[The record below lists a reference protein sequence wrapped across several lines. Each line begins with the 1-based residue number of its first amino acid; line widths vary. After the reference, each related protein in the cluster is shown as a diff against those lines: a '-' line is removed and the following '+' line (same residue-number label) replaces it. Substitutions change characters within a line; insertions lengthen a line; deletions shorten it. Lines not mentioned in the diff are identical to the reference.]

1 MFCLFVDSVFMMW
14 VFYFRVLRSDVVYSF
29 WGFVWFYLEKKRSKR
44 FDCEVYLGYE
54 VEGKET
60 RLV

>member
-1 MFCLFVDSVFMMW
+1 MLFTRFGVLF
-14 VFYFRVLRSDVVYSF
+14 FRS
-29 WGFVWFYLEKKRSKR
+29 FVWFYSEKKRSKR
-44 FDCEVYLGYE
+44 FDCEVYLGFEVKDSVNE